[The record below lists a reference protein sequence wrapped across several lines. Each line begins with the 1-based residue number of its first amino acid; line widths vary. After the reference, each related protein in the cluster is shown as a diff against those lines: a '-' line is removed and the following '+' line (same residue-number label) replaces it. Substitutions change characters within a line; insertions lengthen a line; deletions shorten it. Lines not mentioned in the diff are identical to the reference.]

1 MSQIVSRT
9 PAGATS
15 QAAPPVVTT
24 PDAAPVLG
32 VLLALS
38 FAHLLNDMMA
48 SLLPAIYPMIKQ
60 DFHLDYSQ
68 VGLITLSYQ
77 AFASLM
83 QPLVGL
89 YTDKHPKPYSLAIG
103 MSSTLL
109 GLLLLSRAGSFP
121 VILACTALIGVG
133 SSIFHPEASRV
144 ARMASGGRHGFA
156 QSLFQVGG
164 NAGFSFGPL
173 LAAFIVLPHG
183 QASIAW
189 FALFALLAMIVL
201 SFVGRWYSHH
211 RRQKRAARA
220 VRPHD
225 LSPRQ
230 VAWAIALLF
239 VLVLSKYLYLSSINS
254 YLTFYMIERFAV
266 DVRSAQLFLFTFLF
280 AVALGTFA
288 GGPIG
293 DRFGRRTVMWG
304 SILGVLPFTLMLPY
318 AGLVGT
324 FILLCVIG
332 LVLASAFSAIVVYA
346 QELVPGNVGMIA
358 GLFFGVAFGV
368 SGLGA
373 AGLGLVAD
381 WTSIG
386 FVYKACAFLP
396 ILGVMVAFLPNL
408 DRRMVVQEA

>member
-1 MSQIVSRT
+1 
-9 PAGATS
+9 
-15 QAAPPVVTT
+15 
-24 PDAAPVLG
+24 
-32 VLLALS
+32 
-38 FAHLLNDMMA
+38 
-48 SLLPAIYPMIKQ
+48 
-60 DFHLDYSQ
+60 
-68 VGLITLSYQ
+68 
-77 AFASLM
+77 
-83 QPLVGL
+83 
-89 YTDKHPKPYSLAIG
+89 
-103 MSSTLL
+103 
-109 GLLLLSRAGSFP
+109 
-121 VILACTALIGVG
+121 
-133 SSIFHPEASRV
+133 
-144 ARMASGGRHGFA
+144 
-156 QSLFQVGG
+156 
-164 NAGFSFGPL
+164 
-173 LAAFIVLPHG
+173 
-183 QASIAW
+183 
-189 FALFALLAMIVL
+189 
-201 SFVGRWYSHH
+201 
-211 RRQKRAARA
+211 
-220 VRPHD
+220 
-225 LSPRQ
+225 
-230 VAWAIALLF
+230 